1 MSSTPCGPSGRH
13 MRTVSTGRSFLAARS
28 VCDMCLS
35 HLPARTYKTAR
46 AMPIYGPG
54 MRYKLLGRTGLRVSE
69 LCLGAMIFGD
79 ARGGWGASKDE
90 AARIFEAFA
99 EAGGNFV
106 DTANYY
112 ARGES
117 ERIVGELVASER
129 ERWVV
134 ATKYTCSLDPADP
147 NGGGSHR
154 KSLVRALD
162 ASLKRMR
169 TDYIDVYWVHIW
181 DAFTPVEEVVRA
193 LDDVVRAGKALY
205 VGISDTP
212 AWIVSQAVTLADL
225 RGWTRFA
232 GLQVPYS
239 LVERSV
245 ERELLPMA
253 QALELTVTAWSPL
266 GGGLLTG
273 RYGTDR
279 QRPDD
284 TRIAAIGQSG
294 LTDRN
299 LAIADAVNTVAAQR
313 GASSAQ
319 VAIAWLRAQQARGVI
334 VPILGVRRREQL
346 EDNLAALELELTTQE
361 LARLEEVSRIQLGF
375 PHDFGADRLAYG
387 DTRPLVDNHRHTTIH
402 T

>member
-1 MSSTPCGPSGRH
+1 MT
-13 MRTVSTGRSFLAARS
+13 
-28 VCDMCLS
+28 
-35 HLPARTYKTAR
+35 
-46 AMPIYGPG
+46 

-79 ARGGWGASKDE
+79 RRGGWGATKDE
-90 AARIFEAFA
+90 AARIVGRFG

-106 DTANYY
+106 DTANSY

-117 ERIVGELVASER
+117 ERVVGELIAAER
-129 ERWVV
+129 ERWVLS
-134 ATKYTCSLDPADP
+134 TKYTLTMRPDDP
-147 NGGGSHR
+147 NGGGTHR
-154 KSLVRALD
+154 KSLAQSLD
-162 ASLKRMR
+162 ASLQRFG
-169 TDYIDVYWVHIW
+169 TDYVDLYWVHIW

-193 LDDVVRAGKALY
+193 LDDVVSAGKVLY

-245 ERELLPMA
+245 ERDLLPMA

-273 RYGTDR
+273 RYGSDR
-279 QRPDD
+279 ERPQD
-284 TRIAAIGQSG
+284 TRVAALGQSS

-299 LAIADAVNTVAAQR
+299 LAIADAVNAVAAER

-319 VAIAWLRAQQARGVI
+319 VAIAWVRAQQARSVV

-346 EDNLAALELELTTQE
+346 EDNLGALELELTPEE
-361 LARLEEVSRIQLGF
+361 LARLEEVSRIELGF
-375 PHDFGADRLAYG
+375 PYDFGADRLAYG
-387 DTRPLVDNHRHTTIH
+387 NTRPLIDNHRHPTAH

>member
-1 MSSTPCGPSGRH
+1 
-13 MRTVSTGRSFLAARS
+13 MR
-28 VCDMCLS
+28 
-35 HLPARTYKTAR
+35 
-46 AMPIYGPG
+46 

-79 ARGGWGASKDE
+79 TRGGWGASKDE
-90 AARIFEAFA
+90 AARIVERFA

-112 ARGES
+112 ARGDS
-117 ERIVGELVASER
+117 ERIVGELIKAER
-129 ERWVV
+129 ERWVLS
-134 ATKYTCSLDPADP
+134 TKYTLSMRPDDP
-147 NGGGSHR
+147 NGGGAHR
-154 KSLVRALD
+154 KSLV
-162 ASLKRMR
+162 ASLEASLRR
-169 TDYIDVYWVHIW
+169 LGTDYLDLYWVHSW

-193 LDDVVRAGKALY
+193 LDDVVSAGKVLY
-205 VGISDTP
+205 VGVSDTP
-212 AWIVSQAVTLADL
+212 AWIVAQAVTLADL

-273 RYGTDR
+273 RYGSDR
-279 QRPDD
+279 ERPED
-284 TRIAAIGQSG
+284 TRIAALGQSS

-299 LAIADAVNTVAAQR
+299 LGIADVVNAVAAER
-313 GASSAQ
+313 GASPAQ
-319 VAIAWLRAQQARGVI
+319 VAIAWVRAQQARSVI
-334 VPILGVRRREQL
+334 VPVLGARRCEQL
-346 EDNLAALELELTTQE
+346 QDNLGALELELTAEE
-361 LARLEEVSRIQLGF
+361 LARLEEASRIQLGF

-387 DTRPLVDNHRHTTIH
+387 TTRPLIDSRRRYGPGPREEGA
-402 T
+402 

>member
-1 MSSTPCGPSGRH
+1 M
-13 MRTVSTGRSFLAARS
+13 
-28 VCDMCLS
+28 
-35 HLPARTYKTAR
+35 
-46 AMPIYGPG
+46 G

-79 ARGGWGASKDE
+79 SRGGWGTTKDE
-90 AARIFEAFA
+90 AARIVERYAQ
-99 EAGGNFV
+99 AGGNLV

-112 ARGES
+112 ARGQS
-117 ERIVGELVASER
+117 ERIVGELLKAER
-129 ERWVV
+129 ERWVLS
-134 ATKYTCSLDPADP
+134 TKYTLTMRPDDP
-147 NGGGSHR
+147 NGGGAHR
-154 KSLVRALD
+154 KSLAQSLE
-162 ASLKRMR
+162 ASLRR
-169 TDYIDVYWVHIW
+169 LGTDYIDLYWVHIW

-193 LDDVVRAGKALY
+193 LDDAVTAGKVLY

-212 AWIVSQAVTLADL
+212 AWIVAQAVTLADL